1 MCFRWDDLTE
11 IGVILVELGGEGKRE
26 GMRGRECG
34 EGSGRV
40 WELFMDVML
49 NEEWRVVCSR

>member
-1 MCFRWDDLTE
+1 M
-11 IGVILVELGGEGKRE
+11 ILVEWEGEGKRE

-40 WELFMDVML
+40 WELFMDVIQQ
-49 NEEWRVVCSR
+49 EEWRVVCSV